1 MKLKYKK
8 QLVEKLKGMSDIR
21 KHKHKIQYP
30 LHEIVFMTLFSIIK
44 GNTIFKDM
52 HSWMIFNKN
61 DKFLKKLFNYKKDE
75 TINIPSV
82 ASLHRI
88 LMNINNE
95 ELELI
100 FRDYFSPFV
109 NMKNIALDGKWLRG
123 SDING
128 QYVVEPHQAVMNIL
142 CKDTKIVFGH
152 VHINKDKKSEIP
164 IFKDLLDEGF
174 FSKNGQIFTFDALTT
189 QVPIL
194 NHINSDGN
202 RYIAKVKGNQLN
214 LKKDVIFKI
223 NEFVNPTQT
232 YEDTDTT
239 LIENNKSVKRK
250 VEIYQNLGAD
260 IVLYH
265 SDFKNIQTLIC
276 ITKEITNFKTQLVKT
291 TTQYLIAN
299 FKTTALEFHDK
310 ILQHWAI
317 ETYHYHLDMLTGE
330 DHHICYKNPF
340 AISILR
346 SFSINLLQLFLN
358 KYKDQKD
365 ILPTGRVIMADIKR
379 NCIHDTQFALD
390 LFEMKY

>member
-8 QLVEKLKGMSDIR
+8 QLIEKLKGMTDVR
-21 KHKHKIQYP
+21 KHQHKIQYL
-30 LHEIVFMTLFSIIK
+30 LHEIVFMTLFAIMK
-44 GNTIFKDM
+44 GNVIFKDIQ
-52 HSWMIFNKN
+52 SWMIFNKN

-75 TINIPSV
+75 TIPIPSV

-88 LMNINNE
+88 LMNVPNE

-100 FRDYFSPFV
+100 FRNYFAPFV
-109 NMKNIALDGKWLRG
+109 NNKNVALDGKWLRG
-123 SDING
+123 SDIDG
-128 QYVVEPHQAVMNIL
+128 QYTQESHQAVMNIL

-152 VHINKDKKSEIP
+152 VHINKFKKSEIP

-214 LKKDVIFKI
+214 LKKDVISKI

-232 YEDTDTT
+232 YEDTDIT
-239 LIENNKSVKRK
+239 LTENNKSVKRVVK
-250 VEIYQNLGAD
+250 VYQNLGAD

-265 SDFKNIQTLIC
+265 SDFKNIQTLIE
-276 ITKEITNFKTQLVKT
+276 ITKEITDLKTKLVKT

-299 FKTTALEFHDK
+299 FKTTALEFHTK
-310 ILQHWAI
+310 ILHHWAI

-358 KYKDQKD
+358 KYKDQKN
-365 ILPTGRVIMADIKR
+365 ILPTGKVIMADIKR
-379 NCIHDTQFALD
+379 NCVHDTQFALD